1 MFTPLIVKEFFIT
14 INYSRVEGG
23 GEAVDVIAVR
33 KRIKDEIHKGE
44 NKVFKCRAI
53 IRDNRIKQ

>member
-1 MFTPLIVKEFFIT
+1 MFTPLIVEKFFIT

-23 GEAVDVIAVR
+23 GETVDVVTVR
-33 KRIKDEIHKGE
+33 KRIKDKVYKGE
-44 NKVFKCRAI
+44 DKAFKYRTI